1 MLDNIIGTINS
12 GCTISVNRHL
22 AHRLGLN
29 AALLFNAIIVK
40 QHYYE
45 QHNMLDSAG
54 FFYSTI
60 EDMKE
65 STALSRCQQDRAV
78 SVLVKAGLID
88 FRRGGACCR
97 RHFRVRE
104 EAAGILEDMCG
115 AVKKSS
121 GSLQE
126 ISKAPCEKPTNH
138 PVNNLQSALQEND
151 KPIYINHNKKNNNNK
166 NLSINHIGEKN
177 NDGKDRMDNTS
188 RNEYLGIIRKNI
200 DYDYLPQKERK
211 TTDQLIE
218 LMLDVICSNKSTIRV
233 NGEEL
238 SHEAVKKRFL
248 QLGYEHIDYVLLALK
263 RNTSNVK
270 NIRSYLITALYNSP
284 ATIDNY
290 YTAIA
295 NYELS
300 K

>member
-45 QHNMLDSAG
+45 QHNMLDSDG

-166 NLSINHIGEKN
+166 NLSINHIVEKN

-200 DYDYLPQKERK
+200 DYDYLLQKERK

-263 RNTSNVK
+263 RNTSNV
-270 NIRSYLITALYNSP
+270 N
-284 ATIDNY
+284 
-290 YTAIA
+290 
-295 NYELS
+295 
-300 K
+300 

>member
-45 QHNMLDSAG
+45 QHNMLDSDG

-166 NLSINHIGEKN
+166 NLSINHIGENN

-295 NYELS
+295 NYDLS

>member
-45 QHNMLDSAG
+45 QHNMLDSDG

-284 ATIDNY
+284 ATIDNF

-295 NYELS
+295 NYDLS

>member
-1 MLDNIIGTINS
+1 M
-12 GCTISVNRHL
+12 
-22 AHRLGLN
+22 
-29 AALLFNAIIVK
+29 
-40 QHYYE
+40 
-45 QHNMLDSAG
+45 
-54 FFYSTI
+54 
-60 EDMKE
+60 
-65 STALSRCQQDRAV
+65 
-78 SVLVKAGLID
+78 
-88 FRRGGACCR
+88 
-97 RHFRVRE
+97 
-104 EAAGILEDMCG
+104 
-115 AVKKSS
+115 
-121 GSLQE
+121 
-126 ISKAPCEKPTNH
+126 
-138 PVNNLQSALQEND
+138 
-151 KPIYINHNKKNNNNK
+151 
-166 NLSINHIGEKN
+166 EKN

-188 RNEYLGIIRKNI
+188 RNEYLVIIRKNI

-295 NYELS
+295 NYDLS

>member
-45 QHNMLDSAG
+45 QHNMLDSDG

-115 AVKKSS
+115 AVKKRS

-166 NLSINHIGEKN
+166 NLSINHIGKKN

-295 NYELS
+295 NYDLS

>member
-45 QHNMLDSAG
+45 QHNMLDSDG

-295 NYELS
+295 NYDLS

>member
-45 QHNMLDSAG
+45 QHNMLDSDG

-88 FRRGGACCR
+88 FHRGGACCR

-166 NLSINHIGEKN
+166 NLSINHIVEKN

-188 RNEYLGIIRKNI
+188 RNEYLVIIRKNI

-295 NYELS
+295 NYDLS

>member
-45 QHNMLDSAG
+45 QHNMLDSDG

-166 NLSINHIGEKN
+166 NLSINHIGKKN

-295 NYELS
+295 NYDLS

>member
-45 QHNMLDSAG
+45 QHNMLDSNG

-166 NLSINHIGEKN
+166 NLSINHIGKKN

-295 NYELS
+295 NYDLS